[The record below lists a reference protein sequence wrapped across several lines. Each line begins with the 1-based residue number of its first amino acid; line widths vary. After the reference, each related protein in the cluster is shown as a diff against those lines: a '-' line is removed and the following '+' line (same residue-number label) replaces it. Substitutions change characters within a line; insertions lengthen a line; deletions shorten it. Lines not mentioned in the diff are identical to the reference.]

1 MSTVTR
7 RNAYRFAGVVETAW
21 LLDDMTVEIIADGI
35 HLPPPL
41 LQLVYKLKGPAKTA
55 LITDAMRAAGGPEGN
70 SILGSLEEG
79 IPVIVENGIAFL
91 PDRTSFAGSVATA
104 DRLVRSMVQLAGV
117 DLPNAVKMITQT
129 PAAILGIDGSKG
141 AIAIGKDAD
150 IVLFD
155 DDIRV
160 STTIIGGEIVFE
172 RP

>member
-1 MSTVTR
+1 
-7 RNAYRFAGVVETAW
+7 
-21 LLDDMTVEIIADGI
+21 MTVEIIADGI

-41 LQLVYKLKGPAKTA
+41 LQLVYKIKGPDKTA
-55 LITDAMRAAGGPEGN
+55 LITDAMRAAGGPEGH

-129 PAAILGIDGSKG
+129 PAAILGIDGAKG

-172 RP
+172 RPWPLKS